1 VPWLRL
7 SRSINADDSQSI
19 VTATPIELEE
29 ALGLFGAAATQ
40 LGEHELDAESG
51 IPEEPVSLGS
61 FTSTSAHVAGVVAD
75 RRFTTQ
81 WQPNV

>member
-19 VTATPIELEE
+19 VTATPIDLEE
-29 ALGLFGAAATQ
+29 ARGLLGAAATQ

-61 FTSTSAHVAGVVAD
+61 LTSTSAYVAGVVAD